1 MKKTALY
8 NKHIGLNAKMTQFG
22 GYLMPVQYS
31 SVKKEHLAVRN
42 NLGVFDVSH
51 MGEFFVSGDNA
62 LNLLQYI
69 CSNDISKIK
78 VGKAQYNYFPNHKG
92 GIIDDL
98 IVYRL
103 EENKFMLVVNAS
115 NIEKDW
121 DWIKINNKNFNAEI
135 VDRSNEISLLAIQG
149 PKSIEAM
156 QSLTKFKLDSFHI
169 TAKLKQYLQG
179 VKMLL

>member
-1 MKKTALY
+1 MFR
-8 NKHIGLNAKMTQFG
+8 HGRIFI
-22 GYLMPVQYS
+22 
-31 SVKKEHLAVRN
+31 
-42 NLGVFDVSH
+42 
-51 MGEFFVSGDNA
+51 SGDNA
-62 LNLLQYI
+62 INLLQYI

-78 VGKAQYNYFPNHKG
+78 IGKAQYNYFPNHKG

-121 DWIKINNKNFNAEI
+121 DWITINNKNFNAEI

-149 PKSIEAM
+149 LN
-156 QSLTKFKLDSFHI
+156 Q
-169 TAKLKQYLQG
+169 LKQCNL
-179 VKMLL
+179 

>member
-1 MKKTALY
+1 ML
-8 NKHIGLNAKMTQFG
+8 
-22 GYLMPVQYS
+22 
-31 SVKKEHLAVRN
+31 KEHLTVRN

-51 MGEFFVSGDNA
+51 AGEFYKWRQCYK
-62 LNLLQYI
+62 LLQYI

-78 VGKAQYNYFPNHKG
+78 IGKAQYNYFPNHKG

-121 DWIKINNKNFNAEI
+121 DWITINNKNFNAEI
-135 VDRSNEISLLAIQG
+135 VDRSNEISLAIQG
-149 PKSIEAM
+149 LN
-156 QSLTKFKLDSFHI
+156 Q
-169 TAKLKQYLQG
+169 LKQCNL
-179 VKMLL
+179 